1 MSWHKSFTAA
11 LVEENERALLLLLD
25 EMPAFETVE
34 EAEGALELVAE
45 ALRRFE
51 TKKSALQTQMQKVKT
66 EKKFVDSEQIPLQTV
81 RLDLHS

>member
-11 LVEENERALLLLLD
+11 LIEEDERALLLLLD
-25 EMPAFETVE
+25 EMPAFETVA
-34 EAEGALELVAE
+34 EAEVTLELVAE

-51 TKKSALQTQMQKVKT
+51 TKKNALQTQMQKVKT

>member
-11 LVEENERALLLLLD
+11 LVEEDERALLLLLD

-51 TKKSALQTQMQKVKT
+51 SKKSALQTQMQKVKT